1 MKSPQSAASSQK
13 HAYNLALRYQKKV
26 LESKVRK
33 GEIDLSKL
41 NTVETNLEESNN
53 NLGYRSE

>member
-1 MKSPQSAASSQK
+1 MKSPQSTASSQK